1 MARFFTIFAK
11 MSNLATVNFA
21 TALFGKM
28 DKIISGF
35 LLRKKSVWWKHKMP
49 TFSLGCI
56 QWAQVN
62 HFIGWRHLQSLIF
75 KILDCFSLSCFG
87 YYWILNSQSMTLFHT
102 DIFLRDTK
110 NYPETNFQSLSKSK
124 LDLIINALCRIDC
137 DIW

>member
-28 DKIISGF
+28 DKIISVS
-35 LLRKKSVWWKHKMP
+35 LLHNMP

-75 KILDCFSLSCFG
+75 KILDCLSLSCFG

-124 LDLIINALCRIDC
+124 LDLIINTLRRIDC